1 MQRPNVYECSY
12 AHDRRN
18 HRHRCQCCNKIIDQ
32 TTGKNDNR
40 EIMRLAHAIAKH
52 NKAQYGSKYTYA
64 WLFHDALQGIY
75 SNDIPVWKLRWNTAH
90 GKMIKTSTSY
100 KLW

>member
-1 MQRPNVYECSY
+1 MFNR
-12 AHDRRN
+12 
-18 HRHRCQCCNKIIDQ
+18 NKIIDQ

-52 NKAQYGSKYTYA
+52 NKAQYGSKYSYA
-64 WLFHDALQGIY
+64 WLFRDALQGIY
-75 SNDIPVWKLRWNTAH
+75 SNDIPVWKLRWNTVH
-90 GKMIKTSTSY
+90 GQMIKTSTSY